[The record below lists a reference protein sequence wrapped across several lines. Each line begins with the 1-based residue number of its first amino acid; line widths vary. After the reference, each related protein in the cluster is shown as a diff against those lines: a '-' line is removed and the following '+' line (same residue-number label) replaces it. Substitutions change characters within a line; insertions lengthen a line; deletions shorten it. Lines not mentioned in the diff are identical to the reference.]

1 MKSPYGLDIIESC
14 LSCTMRQDYLFCNLQ
29 PASLKTLDAIKTT
42 ASYPKG
48 ALLFVEGQLP
58 RGIFIVCGG
67 RAKLTTTSKEGK
79 SIIIRIAEAGEVLGL
94 SASVSG
100 KPYEVTAELLE
111 PTQANFIRRQDFLD
125 FLQKHGDAA
134 LRVAQEL
141 SRNYHSAYEEI
152 RSLGLSRSAT
162 EKLVKLLLEW
172 DDHGGKGSAN
182 GKINVS
188 LTHEEL
194 AQLIGSSRETVTRIF
209 ADLKKRKLITV
220 KGSSI
225 SLKDHDA
232 LARMV
237 SS

>member
-1 MKSPYGLDIIESC
+1 
-14 LSCTMRQDYLFCNLQ
+14 MRQDYLFCNLA
-29 PASLKTLDAIKTT
+29 PASLNALETIKST

-58 RGIFIVCGG
+58 RGIFVLCHG
-67 RAKLTTTSKEGK
+67 RAKLTATSKDGK
-79 SIIIRIAEAGEVLGL
+79 SIIIRIAEAGDVLGL
-94 SASVSG
+94 SAAVSG

-111 PTQANFIRRQDFLD
+111 PTQANFIPRQDFLD
-125 FLQKHGDAA
+125 FLQTHGDAA

-141 SRNYHSAYEEI
+141 SKNYHSAYEEI

-172 DDHGGKGSAN
+172 AERGGKGSSN
-182 GKINVS
+182 GKITVS
-188 LTHEEL
+188 LTHEEI

-209 ADLKKRKLITV
+209 ADLKRRKLIAV

-225 SLKDHDA
+225 SLKDHAA
-232 LARMV
+232 LAAMV